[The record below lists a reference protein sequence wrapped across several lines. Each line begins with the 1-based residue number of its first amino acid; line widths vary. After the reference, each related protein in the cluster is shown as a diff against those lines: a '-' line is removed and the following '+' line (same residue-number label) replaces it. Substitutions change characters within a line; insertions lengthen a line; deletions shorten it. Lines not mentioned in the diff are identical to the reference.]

1 MRNKI
6 YQGSS
11 KTLYQVDEDYTLIMA
26 FNDGYRLENGE
37 IINISGKGV
46 INNKISSF
54 LMNRLEMIGIEN
66 HLMEKI
72 NMREQL
78 IQFAD
83 ILPFKLSIS
92 TVASGR
98 YVTEFGIEEG
108 YVFDNPIIDY
118 RIKNS
123 LLKYPVTN
131 EHQILSFGWLTKEEI
146 TQLETKSIRIFDF
159 LAGLFIGL
167 NLRLVECNL
176 EFGKVF
182 NGEESIIMLTDEVS
196 LDNCRLWDIHTNEK
210 LSFESAD
217 AGPESALIF
226 RWCGCP
232 IICNYQ
238 DLLRQLTL

>member
-11 KTLYQVDEDYTLIMA
+11 KTLYQVDEDYTLIMS

-167 NLRLVECNL
+167 SLRLVECNL

-196 LDNCRLWDIHTNEK
+196 LDNCKLWDIHTNEK
-210 LSFESAD
+210 LSFESTS
-217 AGPESALIF
+217 AGPESALIA
-226 RWCGCP
+226 
-232 IICNYQ
+232 YQ
-238 DLLRQLTL
+238 KVMERFKLILNDFN

>member
-1 MRNKI
+1 VRNKL

-11 KTLYQVDEDYTLIMA
+11 KTLYQVDEDFTLIMA
-26 FNDGYRLENGE
+26 FNDSHRLENGDV
-37 IINISGKGV
+37 INIAGKGV
-46 INNKISSF
+46 INNNISAF

-66 HLMEKI
+66 HLMEKV

-92 TVASGR
+92 TVACGR

-108 YVFDNPIIDY
+108 YVFDGPIIDY

-123 LLKYPVTN
+123 ILNYPVTN
-131 EHQILSFGWLTKEEI
+131 EHQILSFGWLTKEEM
-146 TQLETKSIRIFDF
+146 THLQTKSIRIFDF

-167 NLRLVECNL
+167 GLRLVECNL

-182 NGEESIIMLTDEVS
+182 NGEESILMLTDEIS

-210 LSFESAD
+210 LSFESAIK
-217 AGPESALIF
+217 GVESAS
-226 RWCGCP
+226 
-232 IICNYQ
+232 NAYQ
-238 DLLRQLTL
+238 NVMQRFNVLTNDFN